1 MVTLDQHLQFVAWR
15 NAELYRKSKA
25 LFEREMRTWGWSDEE
40 IKRMEEI
47 IEREC
52 WGNGADPKEPSGT

>member
-47 IEREC
+47 IERKC
-52 WGNGADPKEPSGT
+52 WGNGTDPTELAGT